1 MPNRI
6 LQFGTSRF
14 LQAHADLFVHE
25 ARLAGQDIGPITV
38 VKTSPGK
45 ERSGRVRHIAR
56 TGGFP
61 VIIRGLLHGKR
72 VEEQRQITSVTAALT
87 AVEEWPALAA
97 RFAHETEIIFSN
109 VSDSGYE
116 IALADRSLTYAAPGI
131 PASFPGKLL
140 ALLAARFAAGGASLL
155 ILPCELIAHN
165 GQVLRGLLNGLADDW
180 RAPLAFTN
188 WLNTAVTICF
198 VDISVQLLP
207 GADDR

>member
-116 IALADRSLTYAAPGI
+116 IALADRSLTYAMMTAPAKRD
-131 PASFPGKLL
+131 PEVL
-140 ALLAARFAAGGASLL
+140 ARLDAVAGRVLSQSSL
-155 ILPCELIAHN
+155 
-165 GQVLRGLLNGLADDW
+165 
-180 RAPLAFTN
+180 
-188 WLNTAVTICF
+188 
-198 VDISVQLLP
+198 
-207 GADDR
+207 